1 MANVASVAEEKRLL
15 CYAEKKSDGR
25 CSVVLQCGSAVE
37 RVKLETVTVG
47 CKGQLPSHCWQ
58 GGAVA
63 IWRMLERGQW
73 KCFCPAKTKL
83 RLLFLSLC
91 WFKNKDVIFCT
102 SDQRNGAVE
111 FLSGNLSNQ
120 KGSVI
125 TGPVSQRINFLCT
138 MSRIMQNL
146 LQPQIQSG
154 SSCKLLLEWQLSRKR
169 NAIRTYGKIAITL
182 LLTFT
187 NRLWPLIVC
196 CMQPWPQKYT
206 KSEAESMKKAAERFW
221 SGWTA
226 INIPHRTWQMSVCVN
241 Q

>member
-37 RVKLETVTVG
+37 RVKLETVPVG

-102 SDQRNGAVE
+102 SDQCNGAVE

-154 SSCKLLLEWQLSRKR
+154 SSCKLLLEWQLSRKKKCHKDLWKDC
-169 NAIRTYGKIAITL
+169 NNFATYFYQQALTSNSLLYAAMTTEIHKIRGWKH
-182 LLTFT
+182 
-187 NRLWPLIVC
+187 
-196 CMQPWPQKYT
+196 
-206 KSEAESMKKAAERFW
+206 EKAAERFW